1 MNQVWI
7 WLITVAIL
15 VTAGFLVALLIE
27 LRKMTRSLTEFLKT
41 TGEPTKTTLEELQQT
56 LKSLRTLSDD
66 IENVTD
72 DIKKF
77 SGAVKD
83 VGQNIGHINTLIE
96 NITSSALIEASSL
109 KVGIKTALGI
119 LSSNLLNNLFKKGGK
134 Q

>member
-1 MNQVWI
+1 MNQVWLAI
-7 WLITVAIL
+7 IAVSVAASAFFLIL
-15 VTAGFLVALLIE
+15 LLIE
-27 LRKMTRSLTEFLKT
+27 LRRSVHAIMDSLKRTE
-41 TGEPTKTTLEELQQT
+41 ESRKTTLEEIQQT
-56 LKSLRTLSDD
+56 LKSLREITD
-66 IENVTD
+66 NVKTVTGNV
-72 DIKKF
+72 KTF

-119 LSSNLLNNLFKKGGK
+119 LSSNLLNNLFKKGGR